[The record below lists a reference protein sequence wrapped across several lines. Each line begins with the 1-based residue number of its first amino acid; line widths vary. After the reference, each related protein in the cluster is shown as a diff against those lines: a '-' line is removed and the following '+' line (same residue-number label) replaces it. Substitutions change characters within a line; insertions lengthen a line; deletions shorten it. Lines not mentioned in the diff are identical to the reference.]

1 MKELDQFLQNK
12 KINSEH
18 TRRSYRTCITKLLK
32 YYHIEDLENWK
43 SLKLTDFETWLS
55 SMNIKNSSY
64 NQHIRSLQSFSTWL
78 EEHEL
83 CEHNYA
89 RKIHFIKESASTGD
103 LEYDRK
109 RKSKEKTF
117 LTNDELSNIL
127 KQAKNIDKKLRV
139 ALMAD
144 MGLRRSEIV
153 NLRKDDVDGNMLTIR
168 GKGGTF
174 EELEMTPMV
183 KYLIDEYMKN
193 RKDDSEYLIVS
204 FVGKHQIKNAGSNY
218 GIIKSLARKAGID
231 PEKIKLI
238 TPHSLRRS
246 MICNAILAGENL
258 YTVKTMARQKQISTT
273 EIYASA
279 LKNLAANKVFAQK
292 PMPNMEVLKWEKI

>member
-1 MKELDQFLQNK
+1 MKEFDQFLQNK
-12 KINSEH
+12 RINSEH
-18 TRRSYRTCITKLLK
+18 TRRSYRTCITKLLN
-32 YYHIEDLENWK
+32 YYHIEDLGDWN
-43 SLKLTDFETWLS
+43 SLKLADFEEWLS
-55 SMNIKNSSY
+55 SMDIKNSSY
-64 NQHIRSLQSFSTWL
+64 NQHLRSLQSFSTWL

-83 CEHNYA
+83 CGHNYPK
-89 RKIHFIKESASTGD
+89 KIHFAKESASTGD

-109 RKSKEKTF
+109 RKSKEQTF
-117 LTNDELSNIL
+117 LTSDELFAIL

-153 NLRKDDVDGNMLTIR
+153 NLRKDDVRDNMLTIR

-183 KYLIDEYMKN
+183 KYLVDEYLKN

-204 FVGKHQIKNAGSNY
+204 LVGKHQVKNAGSSY
-218 GIIKSLARKAGID
+218 GMIKSLARKAGID
-231 PEKIKLI
+231 PEKVSLL

-246 MICNAILAGENL
+246 MICNAILAGENF
-258 YTVKTMARQKQISTT
+258 YTIKTMSRHKQITTT
-273 EIYASA
+273 ERYASA
-279 LKNLAANKVFAQK
+279 LKNVAANKVFANK
-292 PMPNMEVLKWEKI
+292 PMPDMSVLQGRI